1 MTTLHASPH
10 CKSLTAMSSLRREL
24 GKVAGLSGPVVLVQL
39 GLMMIG
45 VVDTLM
51 LSRLGVAEL
60 AASALANSWQWTFM
74 SMGLGLVMGIDPLIS
89 QAHGRGDGP
98 GAALAM
104 QRGVVLGLLISLPI
118 CVSMALT
125 RQGLLM
131 LGQEPHIAE
140 LAGRYNVLKL
150 PTIPCFLVYSA
161 LRQYLQGRT
170 LMAPATW
177 VMWIGNALHVFLN
190 WGLIFGRAG
199 LPALRMDGAAIAST
213 ITTLF
218 LVVALALWV
227 RFFRLHEGAWRPWDR
242 AALALSGLLQAARLG
257 LPVGLTM
264 SLEAGAFS
272 ISTWMAGWLGR
283 EALAS
288 HQIVLNMAALA
299 FMVPLGVSQGGSVR
313 VGNLIGLGDIPGMR
327 RAVQASLLLGG
338 GVMVLSAVTFT
349 LLRVEL
355 PGLYTDDAPVVLLA
369 AQIFPLAAA
378 FQLSDGIQVVAGGVL
393 RGMGRPD
400 AAALVN
406 LVGYYAVAL
415 PVGYALGFVWQLG
428 LVGIWV
434 SLAAGLTV
442 VALSLLVWVSRTMRG
457 PLRPLA
463 VRAEPA
469 GI

>member
-1 MTTLHASPH
+1 
-10 CKSLTAMSSLRREL
+10 MSSLRREL
-24 GKVAGLSGPVVLVQL
+24 GKVARLSGPVVLVQL
-39 GLMMIG
+39 GLMMVG

-104 QRGVVLGLLISLPI
+104 QRGVVLAVLISAPI
-118 CVSMALT
+118 CVAMALT
-125 RQGLLM
+125 RQGLLL
-131 LGQEPHIAE
+131 LGQEQHIAE
-140 LAGRYNVLKL
+140 LAGSYNLLKV
-150 PTIPCFLVYSA
+150 PTVPCFLVYSA

-177 VMWIGNALHVFLN
+177 VMWLGNALNVFLN
-190 WGLIFGRAG
+190 WGLIFGHAG
-199 LPALRMDGAAIAST
+199 LPALRMQGAAIAST

-218 LVVALALWV
+218 LVVGLALWV

-242 AALALSGLLQAARLG
+242 SVLALSGLLQAARLG
-257 LPVGLTM
+257 LPVGATM
-264 SLEAGAFS
+264 SLEACAFS
-272 ISTWMAGWLGR
+272 IATLMAGWLGR
-283 EALAS
+283 EALGS

-313 VGNLIGLGDIPGMR
+313 VGNLIGEGDIEGMR

-338 GVMVLSAVTFT
+338 GVMLLSAASFT

-355 PGLYTDDAPVVLLA
+355 PGLYTDDARVVALA

-415 PVGYALGFVWQLG
+415 PVGYVLAFVWQLG
-428 LVGIWV
+428 LVGIWA

-442 VALSLLVWVSRTMRG
+442 VALALLVWVNRTARQSV
-457 PLRPLA
+457 RELA